1 MSKRKDIVQ
10 FLKEIKP
17 VLMDNNNPTAIF
29 IENNG
34 EEKYRKLNICGLSV
48 NEDYITVTTGKYLFK
63 RKYRIK
69 KEEI

>member
-17 VLMDNNNPTAIF
+17 VLMENNNPAAIF

-34 EEKYRKLNICGLSV
+34 GDKYRKLNICGLLV
-48 NEDYITVTTGKYLFK
+48 DEDYVTITTGKYLFK
-63 RKYRIK
+63 RKYCIK